1 VPKVKSEQ
9 GLQLGDRHELG
20 LIQLSSIHPA
30 AKTLPARTTGL
41 NRQVSA
47 SHFLIAA
54 GNLHVILHHERR
66 ESVMLKQRMGD

>member
-1 VPKVKSEQ
+1 MPKIKFEQ

-20 LIQLSSIHPA
+20 LIQLASIHPA

-47 SHFLIAA
+47 SHFLIAQ
-54 GNLHVILHHERR
+54 GIFT
-66 ESVMLKQRMGD
+66 